1 MKLNLNDERNETNL
15 KKTSKKNKNI
25 QNRINRLLEMPQE
38 ISSNLPKITILGFK
52 QMLIENYKGILE
64 YQEFYIRISTY
75 IGILNINGYDLYL
88 EEMTT
93 DDLLITGKIDSID
106 FETITDE
113 E

>member
-1 MKLNLNDERNETNL
+1 M
-15 KKTSKKNKNI
+15 KKTSKRNKSI
-25 QNRINRLLEMPQE
+25 QSRINRLLEIPQE
-38 ISSNLPKITILGFK
+38 ISTNLPKITVIGFK

-64 YQEFYIRISTY
+64 YQDFYIRIGTH

-93 DDLLITGKIDSID
+93 DDLLVTGKIESID

>member
-1 MKLNLNDERNETNL
+1 MRKASKRN
-15 KKTSKKNKNI
+15 KSI
-25 QNRINRLLEMPQE
+25 QSRINRLLEIPQE
-38 ISSNLPKITILGFK
+38 ISTNLPKITVIGFK

-64 YQEFYIRISTY
+64 YQDFYIRINTH

-93 DDLLITGKIDSID
+93 DDLLVTGKIESLD